1 MPKFAPKTLVPSS
14 QLAAN
19 LAALRLAGNWSTRAL
34 AEQAQVDRRTVQHL
48 EKGFGNVS
56 LKTVDKLARALGVQ
70 TGSLF
75 GKRPVSRDEGEQLIE
90 VALAQNLVHA
100 RAMLRLTQEA
110 LGVQSGVSMFVI
122 AHIERQS
129 RNPTLQ
135 TLEKLAVPLGM
146 SLETLLTEPRA
157 HSE

>member
-1 MPKFAPKTLVPSS
+1 MPNFAPKTLVPSS

-34 AEQAQVDRRTVQHL
+34 AEEAQVDRRTVQHL
-48 EKGFGNVS
+48 EKGLGNVS
-56 LKTVDKLARALGVQ
+56 LRTVDKLARALGVQ

-75 GKRPVSRDEGEQLIE
+75 DAHPIPRNDDDRLIE
-90 VALAQNLVHA
+90 VVLAQNLVQA
-100 RAMLRLTQEA
+100 RTKLRLTQES
-110 LGVQSGVSMFVI
+110 LGVQSGVSMYVI

-135 TLEKLAVPLGM
+135 TLEKLAVPLGL
-146 SLETLLTEPRA
+146 SLERLLSEP
-157 HSE
+157 